1 MVCCGFPVWVQCF
14 GFSLVFGCIG
24 MSVANTQTIEMLIQ
38 RFAAGD
44 ESAKGELIGVLLE
57 RFRKT
62 ASRLMKRNPRIRRW
76 EATDDVLQQAM
87 VRMSRCLDR
96 IKPNSATHLFSLVH
110 LQISRELTDMARK
123 YYGPQGMGHH
133 HATRHGNVETSDN
146 GAPEVEATGSGP
158 EQLAEWLEFH
168 DAIDGLEEPYKS
180 VFSMA
185 WYDMMTHDE
194 MAAAMGCSTKT
205 IQRYF
210 RKACLQIR
218 QTVASRPGT

>member
-1 MVCCGFPVWVQCF
+1 
-14 GFSLVFGCIG
+14 
-24 MSVANTQTIEMLIQ
+24 MSVANTETIELLIQ
-38 RFAAGD
+38 RFAEGD

-87 VRMSRCLDR
+87 VRMSRCLDK
-96 IKPNSATHLFSLVH
+96 IKPQTAKHLFSLVR

-123 YYGPQGMGHH
+123 YYGPEGLGYN
-133 HATRHGNVETSDN
+133 HATRHGETETSYGGVSHAEAI
-146 GAPEVEATGSGP
+146 GAGP
-158 EQLAEWLEFH
+158 QQLIEWLEFH
-168 DAIDGLEEPYKS
+168 EAIDELPEPCKS
-180 VFSMA
+180 VFCMA

-194 MAAAMGCSTKT
+194 MAAAMGCSAKT
-205 IQRYF
+205 IQRHF

-218 QTVASRPGT
+218 QRFASRPGI